1 MSTPTTLRCEP
12 RWSTPASSSGRPMK
26 STSANTIETATVAR
40 RVLALSS
47 ASSPSCTFADHCRA
61 RIPSASISYR
71 PATPR
76 RNGFAQIGLVLTRE
90 LSISEVTVMLPSGR
104 RAATA

>member
-1 MSTPTTLRCEP
+1 
-12 RWSTPASSSGRPMK
+12 MK
-26 STSANTIETATVAR
+26 SPSANTMDTATVAR
-40 RVLALSS
+40 RVFAVSS
-47 ASSPSCTFADHCRA
+47 ASSPSWTFADHCSA
-61 RIPSASISYR
+61 RIPSDSISYR

-76 RNGFAQIGLVLTRE
+76 RNGLAHIGLVLTRE